1 MPVVSCQSSGDN
13 SQLATGNWQ
22 LPANLMIVAIGIDII
37 EVSRIEE
44 VFARRGERFRDR
56 VFTTGEI
63 EYCERRGSRF
73 ISYAAR
79 FAAKEAVM
87 KGLGT
92 GWGSGVAWRDIEV
105 VVLESGAPAIQLKGR
120 ALERLLEIGARRVH
134 LSLTHTRDLAMAEVV
149 LES

>member
-1 MPVVSCQSSGDN
+1 
-13 SQLATGNWQ
+13 
-22 LPANLMIVAIGIDII
+22 MIIAIGIDII

-56 VFTTGEI
+56 VFTRGEI
-63 EYCERRGSRF
+63 DYCENRGSRLM
-73 ISYAAR
+73 SYAAR

-92 GWGSGVAWRDIEV
+92 GWGSGVAWKDIEV
-105 VVLESGAPAIQLKGR
+105 VLLEAGAPAIHLRGR
-120 ALERLLEIGARRVH
+120 ALERLLEIGARKVH

-149 LES
+149 LET

>member
-1 MPVVSCQSSGDN
+1 
-13 SQLATGNWQ
+13 
-22 LPANLMIVAIGIDII
+22 MIIAIGIDIV

-56 VFTTGEI
+56 VFTPGEI
-63 EYCERRGSRF
+63 AYCENRGSRLM
-73 ISYAAR
+73 SYAAR

-92 GWGSGVAWRDIEV
+92 GWGSGVGWRDIEV
-105 VVLESGAPAIQLKGR
+105 VVLEAGGPVIHLRGH
-120 ALERLLEIGARRVH
+120 ALERLLEIGARKVH

>member
-1 MPVVSCQSSGDN
+1 
-13 SQLATGNWQ
+13 
-22 LPANLMIVAIGIDII
+22 MIVAIGIDIV

-56 VFTTGEI
+56 VFTKAEI
-63 EYCERRGSRF
+63 DYCEKRGSRLM
-73 ISYAAR
+73 SYAAR

-92 GWGSGVAWRDIEV
+92 GWGSGVRWRDIEV
-105 VVLESGAPAIQLKGR
+105 VAAEAGAPAIHLRGR
-120 ALERLLEIGARRVH
+120 ALERLLEIGARKVH

>member
-1 MPVVSCQSSGDN
+1 
-13 SQLATGNWQ
+13 
-22 LPANLMIVAIGIDII
+22 MIVAIGIDII
-37 EVSRIEE
+37 EVCRIEE

-56 VFTTGEI
+56 VFTPDEI
-63 EYCERRGSRF
+63 AYCEKRGSRF
-73 ISYAAR
+73 LSYAAR

-92 GWGSGVAWRDIEV
+92 GWGSGVAWRDIEI
-105 VVLESGAPAIQLKGR
+105 VLSDAGAPAIHLRGR

-134 LSLTHTRDLAMAEVV
+134 LSLSHTRHLAMAEVV